1 MGLVKPGF
9 NRVGVYNEAPSS
21 HPRTWMQATRT
32 PTVDKVVHTGRLNIS
47 RDIYNQAVTLHTVS
61 AGHFYHQASLSATL
75 LSAEQLFF
83 SATFSKISK
92 AK

>member
-1 MGLVKPGF
+1 
-9 NRVGVYNEAPSS
+9 
-21 HPRTWMQATRT
+21 MQATRT

-61 AGHFYHQASLSATL
+61 AGHFYHQASLPATL

-83 SATFSKISK
+83 LLLFQRSPKLSSNQGVKLFGK
-92 AK
+92 